1 MEKDSKY
8 SLVRNFTELFDEA
21 TGESLSSNIR
31 EIASR
36 YDGSE
41 FLAAGGMKKIY
52 VTKDRLTNRAVAKA
66 VLKDSENK
74 SKVERFFHEARICAS
89 LEHPNIIPVYDL
101 GYDEDEQPFF
111 TMKLIHGQTLKELIA
126 SKTASLSELLSVYLK
141 ICDAVAYAHS
151 RGIIHRDLK
160 AENIQ
165 VSSFGEVLVC
175 DWGLAKKDNEHID
188 FHSVESVELN
198 PVTLDGVIQGT
209 PGFMSPEQ
217 ALGNRE
223 NVNHLS
229 DIYSLGAIL
238 YFILTSQQPL
248 SEIENK
254 DVLEATKAGKL
265 AEGLSSKANVPKALV
280 AVCQKALSV
289 EQSGRYQN
297 AQILKD
303 DVVKYMQGFATSAES
318 VNAFGLFKLLVAR
331 NRKVSFTLS
340 LSILVVSTLVL
351 WFLFS
356 LSLSE
361 NQAKNSQV
369 LAEEALKK
377 FKEAEDIKHKLA
389 KDAAPRM
396 LERASYALTTYE
408 LYEGLEICNLA
419 LDLDPDLLPALGHK
433 GYIEMSLLRFKN
445 AQETFRKSG
454 KTSEHKSMKALRD
467 CIAHF
472 GDRTEFKLEDYIWII
487 EKYSSLDKRKMIN
500 EQTFSPIMD
509 HLTLEERREYAK
521 AVISI
526 QNPGIGDIYFSGD
539 SVHLDWSKLK
549 IADGLYK
556 TGISSLDF
564 SNSPLL
570 GDLIFVKGLPLH
582 TLVFPNRPPDK
593 YFKYIKKCRS
603 LKELHVPRAHFKKS
617 DVNELPKRIK
627 VYFY

>member
-1 MEKDSKY
+1 MEIDNKY
-8 SLVRNFTELFDEA
+8 SLVRNFTDLFDEA
-21 TGESLSSNIR
+21 TGENLSSNIR
-31 EIASR
+31 EIDDR
-36 YDGSE
+36 YEGSE

-52 VTKDRLTNRAVAKA
+52 VTKDRLINRNVAKA

-101 GYDEDEQPFF
+101 GYDEKEQPFF
-111 TMKLIHGQTLKELIA
+111 TMKLIHGQTLKELIL
-126 SKTASLSELLSVYLK
+126 SKTASLSELLSIYLK
-141 ICDAVAYAHS
+141 VCDAVAYAHS

-175 DWGLAKKDNEHID
+175 DWGLARKDDDHID
-188 FHSVESVELN
+188 FHVEESVDLN
-198 PVTLDGVIQGT
+198 PVTLDGIIQGT
-209 PGFMSPEQ
+209 PGYMSPEQ
-217 ALGNRE
+217 ALGNKTS
-223 NVNHLS
+223 VNHLS

-248 SEIENK
+248 SDLKSQEL
-254 DVLEATKAGKL
+254 LEATKAGKL
-265 AEGLSSKANVPKALV
+265 SEDLNKASYIPKALV
-280 AVCQKALSV
+280 AVCQKTLAV
-289 EQSGRYQN
+289 EQDGRYKN
-297 AQILKD
+297 AEILKD

-361 NQAKNSQV
+361 NQAKSSQV

-377 FKEAEDIKHKLA
+377 FKEAEDIKHRLA

-396 LERASYALTTYE
+396 LERASYALSTYQ

-419 LDLDPDLLPALGHK
+419 LELDPDLRPALTNK
-433 GYIEMSLLRFKN
+433 GFILLSLLRFKE
-445 AQETFRKSG
+445 AQECFD
-454 KTSEHKSMKALRD
+454 KTGRDPSHKTMKAIKA
-467 CIAHF
+467 CIERF
-472 GDRTEFKLEDYIWII
+472 GDRKIFTLEDYIWIV
-487 EKYSSLDKRKMIN
+487 EKYSFLSKKKMIN
-500 EQTFSPIMD
+500 EQTFSPVMD
-509 HLTLEERREYAK
+509 HLSLKERREYAK
-521 AVISI
+521 AVMRL
-526 QNPGIGDIYFSGD
+526 QNPGLGEIYFTEEN
-539 SVHLDWSKLK
+539 VHLDWSKLE

-556 TGISSLDF
+556 TGITSLDLRK
-564 SNSPLL
+564 SPLS

-582 TLVFPNRPPDK
+582 TLVFPNRAPDE
-593 YFKYIKKCRS
+593 FFNYISKCKT
-603 LKELHVPRAHFKKS
+603 LKELHVPRAHFKKA